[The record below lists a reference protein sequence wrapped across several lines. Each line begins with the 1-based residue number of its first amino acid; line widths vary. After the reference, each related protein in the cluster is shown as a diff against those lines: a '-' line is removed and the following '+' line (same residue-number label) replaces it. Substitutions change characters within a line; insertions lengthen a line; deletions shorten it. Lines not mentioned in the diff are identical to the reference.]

1 MKVSRGF
8 LIPMILFS
16 LICVPWRGNT
26 ALAATDFSQVAGSGE
41 YAAAKNI
48 TKYGMLP
55 VYGQDVEEGSYAI
68 EVKSS
73 SSFFRIT
80 DAMLTVAQGEMTA
93 EITISSHSYSHIYPG
108 TGLEASVL
116 TEADFIPAE
125 EKNDRCTFRF
135 PVAALNRPLP
145 CAAFSRK
152 REKWYDRNILF
163 DASSLPQ
170 EALRVDL
177 PDYDR
182 IEEGLELLE
191 QKENNTGSTSGEKK
205 TGGKLI
211 IAGQTNQETEPETSE
226 NTSGTPAEPSDTS
239 ENTTGTSAEPS
250 VTSENTTGTPAKPSV
265 TSENM
270 TGTSMAFDEDI
281 AQGITLAGND
291 PYAPVEAMEVN
302 LEDGEYAIEVNMTGG
317 SGRASVSSPTYLI
330 IREGR
335 AYARLIWSSTYYD
348 YMIVGGEKYLNEST
362 DGGNSSFT
370 IPIAQ
375 MDAILPV
382 IADTTAMGDPVAI
395 HYSLTFYRETIGER
409 GLIPQEAAKKVLA
422 FGAVVIIFGGILNYL
437 VKKKKYK

>member
-1 MKVSRGF
+1 MKKRKITNRHLLCLATMIWLF
-8 LIPMILFS
+8 L
-16 LICVPWRGNT
+16 T
-26 ALAATDFSQVAGSGE
+26 AGAGQAAAATDFSQVAGSGE

-55 VYGQDVEEGSYAI
+55 VYGQDVADGSYEI
-68 EVKSS
+68 TVRSS

-80 DAMLTVAQGEMTA
+80 EATLTVKEGEMTA
-93 EITISSHSYSHIYPG
+93 RITLSSHSYTHIFPG
-108 TGLEASVL
+108 TGQEAAAR
-116 TEADFIPAE
+116 TEKDYLAAE
-125 EKNDRCTFRF
+125 DSNGACTFVF

-163 DASSLPQ
+163 EASSLPA
-170 EALRVDL
+170 EALRIEL

-182 IEEGLELLE
+182 IEEALELLE
-191 QKENNTGSTSGEKK
+191 AKESGSGSGEPAAGQKK

-211 IAGQTNQETEPETSE
+211 VVGQETTAAADA
-226 NTSGTPAEPSDTS
+226 AEPTAAAG
-239 ENTTGTSAEPS
+239 ENTTAEP
-250 VTSENTTGTPAKPSV
+250 TEAAGENTAAEQAAVTGEPLDV
-265 TSENM
+265 
-270 TGTSMAFDEDI
+270 D
-281 AQGITLAGND
+281 AQGITFAGND
-291 PYAPVEAMEVN
+291 PFAPVEAMEVN

-330 IREGR
+330 VRDGR

-348 YMIVGGEKYLNEST
+348 YMIVGGVKYLNEST

-382 IADTTAMGDPVAI
+382 IADTTAMGDQVAI
-395 HYSLTFYRETIGER
+395 HYSLTFYRETIGEK
-409 GLIPQEAAKKVLA
+409 GLIPQEAAKKVLV
-422 FGAVVIIFGGILNYL
+422 FGAMVIVFGGILNHL
-437 VKKKKYK
+437 VKKKKYR